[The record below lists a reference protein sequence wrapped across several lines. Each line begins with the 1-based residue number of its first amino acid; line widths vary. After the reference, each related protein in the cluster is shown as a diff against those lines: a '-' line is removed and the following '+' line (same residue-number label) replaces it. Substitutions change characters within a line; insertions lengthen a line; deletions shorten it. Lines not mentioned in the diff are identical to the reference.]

1 MKKMN
6 KKLTTLMLAGALCAA
21 TIGGVVT
28 ARPFASS
35 ADEKVAK
42 TYALSDV
49 FSVSKAELKVDE
61 TDSSLTALT
70 FSDEGKVT
78 FKRDLAFKWYE
89 GKNDARYLTL
99 TFAFKDLNF
108 KSVSF
113 TIESESAWATEEGKA
128 INVITFTN
136 NSGKVSVKVN
146 DGAEA
151 STQIKAGQDVT
162 LNLASGET
170 DGEYGVM
177 LTVDGSATKVGSLV
191 NIGAN
196 YADYSASKMLPLV
209 ISADVTD
216 EAESE
221 EKAVVYLKE
230 INGQRFDNATPR
242 SETDATA
249 VVADTAAPV
258 LVVNEVVS
266 GFHIGTAFALE
277 YVVIDVLQS
286 SNYTENKTYYQY
298 NPTIKAEDVK
308 YKELTTSTTFMDTVY
323 TTEDGRDTSVW
334 NEENKEFVSIKFELG
349 DSTYSEAEGDFA
361 KKTFDLAWYAESSA
375 LTSFEGLAGIEFIV
389 IDGSDEGP
397 KFTHIKLDDE
407 KKENVYVDKEAFDAQ
422 REVYTKLLADEA
434 NGKYA
439 GSNSYFYFPSLKWL
453 IGDNDGYQELL
464 FTISYKKPSSSTAQ
478 GSSSLSATSLKIA
491 VPDEGVYEFK
501 VFATDK
507 GNNSMQYYLDGELVN
522 VTTNNVWDIDEIPS
536 FTFEIKNLGL
546 KIDDESSTKTS
557 DKKAEEDLDETYS
570 FSSFKV
576 VGASSLQ
583 ENYALFVFD
592 TEAGK
597 KLGLTESTL
606 TTVTFQQLR
615 EKMEAGLK
623 DVKDG
628 KYIEYYIECY
638 SALLAEKVGLTDK
651 QDAIKA
657 LFRQINEYDS
667 RITEENAPNE
677 WNEYNKYNWSVSS
690 KKFKAAEEGIYVIV
704 ADYWEEE
711 LPMQR
716 AAAYKIVVVDSEVD
730 TIKGITLSWIKNNL
744 ASVILFGVAG
754 LMLIAIIVLL
764 LIKPSDETLEDIDEK
779 VAKKSKKAK
788 AENEEKSED
797 KE

>member
-1 MKKMN
+1 M
-6 KKLTTLMLAGALCAA
+6 
-21 TIGGVVT
+21 
-28 ARPFASS
+28 
-35 ADEKVAK
+35 
-42 TYALSDV
+42 
-49 FSVSKAELKVDE
+49 
-61 TDSSLTALT
+61 
-70 FSDEGKVT
+70 
-78 FKRDLAFKWYE
+78 
-89 GKNDARYLTL
+89 
-99 TFAFKDLNF
+99 
-108 KSVSF
+108 
-113 TIESESAWATEEGKA
+113 
-128 INVITFTN
+128 
-136 NSGKVSVKVN
+136 
-146 DGAEA
+146 
-151 STQIKAGQDVT
+151 
-162 LNLASGET
+162 
-170 DGEYGVM
+170 
-177 LTVDGSATKVGSLV
+177 
-191 NIGAN
+191 
-196 YADYSASKMLPLV
+196 
-209 ISADVTD
+209 
-216 EAESE
+216 
-221 EKAVVYLKE
+221 
-230 INGQRFDNATPR
+230 
-242 SETDATA
+242 
-249 VVADTAAPV
+249 
-258 LVVNEVVS
+258 
-266 GFHIGTAFALE
+266 
-277 YVVIDVLQS
+277 
-286 SNYTENKTYYQY
+286 
-298 NPTIKAEDVK
+298 
-308 YKELTTSTTFMDTVY
+308 
-323 TTEDGRDTSVW
+323 
-334 NEENKEFVSIKFELG
+334 
-349 DSTYSEAEGDFA
+349 
-361 KKTFDLAWYAESSA
+361 
-375 LTSFEGLAGIEFIV
+375 
-389 IDGSDEGP
+389 
-397 KFTHIKLDDE
+397 
-407 KKENVYVDKEAFDAQ
+407 
-422 REVYTKLLADEA
+422 
-434 NGKYA
+434 
-439 GSNSYFYFPSLKWL
+439 
-453 IGDNDGYQELL
+453 
-464 FTISYKKPSSSTAQ
+464 
-478 GSSSLSATSLKIA
+478 
-491 VPDEGVYEFK
+491 
-501 VFATDK
+501 
-507 GNNSMQYYLDGELVN
+507 
-522 VTTNNVWDIDEIPS
+522 
-536 FTFEIKNLGL
+536 
-546 KIDDESSTKTS
+546 
-557 DKKAEEDLDETYS
+557 DETYS